1 MPVAPP
7 ICSRRSVEKD
17 MVESA
22 MKMSG
27 LARPF
32 RNVTNAMFD
41 HATSKVSRLSQM
53 PERASR
59 PKPAQ
64 TIRRESTMPMRRP
77 AAMAASRAPRPR
89 GLIASPASS
98 AG

>member
-1 MPVAPP
+1 
-7 ICSRRSVEKD
+7 
-17 MVESA
+17 

-27 LARPF
+27 LASPF
-32 RNVTNAMFD
+32 RKVTSAMFD
-41 HATSKVSRLSQM
+41 HATSKVSRLSQI
-53 PERASR
+53 PERARR
-59 PKPAQ
+59 PKPAE
-64 TIRRESTMPMRRP
+64 TIRRESMTPMRRP